1 MNEPKPA
8 ETASAERLQLI
19 GAPRVFWFTCT
30 LILVV
35 RSNRDCVLVIASGA
49 AGTQLALLGLRNK
62 RFSLGKQF
70 HDAIAALWTL
80 TIRCNHLSAPI
91 VLMT

>member
-1 MNEPKPA
+1 MSSRHGLR
-8 ETASAERLQLI
+8 TRISRGDAS
-19 GAPRVFWFTCT
+19 F
-30 LILVV
+30 LVV

-49 AGTQLALLGLRNK
+49 AGAQLALLGLRNK
-62 RFSLGKQF
+62 RFSLRKQF